1 MYPIGC
7 ENNSASIP
15 SVLLSPVSDSLSL
28 TSGRTSF
35 FFGAKRLKNE
45 TRFLSKKIRQHGA
58 F

>member
-15 SVLLSPVSDSLSL
+15 SGLLSPVSDSLSL

-35 FFGAKRLKNE
+35 FLGAKRLKNE
-45 TRFLSKKIRQHGA
+45 PRFLSNRIRQH
-58 F
+58 